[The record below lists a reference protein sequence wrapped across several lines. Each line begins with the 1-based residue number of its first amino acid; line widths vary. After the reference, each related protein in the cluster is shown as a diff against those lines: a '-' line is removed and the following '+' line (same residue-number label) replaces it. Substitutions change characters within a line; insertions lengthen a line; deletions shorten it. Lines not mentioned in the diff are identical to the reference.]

1 MDSKV
6 SSLSQTFPL
15 NFMESDEFPSQCH
28 SPTMSVNQEQ
38 KMLIFKVSSAAGQK
52 YPIREINKNEFS
64 IRAVQDELDIL
75 FLYKESFARWSNF
88 RFRR

>member
-15 NFMESDEFPSQCH
+15 NSMESDEFSSQCH

-38 KMLIFKVSSAAGQK
+38 KMLMFKVPSASGQK

-75 FLYKESFARWSNF
+75 FLYKESFTRWSNF
-88 RFRR
+88 RFGR

>member
-38 KMLIFKVSSAAGQK
+38 KMLIFKVSSASGQK
-52 YPIREINKNEFS
+52 IFDTRNQQKRVFDTGGS
-64 IRAVQDELDIL
+64 R
-75 FLYKESFARWSNF
+75 
-88 RFRR
+88 

>member
-15 NFMESDEFPSQCH
+15 NFMESDEFPSQWH

-38 KMLIFKVSSAAGQK
+38 KMLIFKVSSASGQK
-52 YPIREINKNEFS
+52 IFDTRNQQKRVSDTGGPR
-64 IRAVQDELDIL
+64 
-75 FLYKESFARWSNF
+75 
-88 RFRR
+88 

>member
-28 SPTMSVNQEQ
+28 YPTMSVNQEQ
-38 KMLIFKVSSAAGQK
+38 KMLIFKVSSASGQK
-52 YPIREINKNEFS
+52 KIDTKNQKKRVS
-64 IRAVQDELDIL
+64 DTVWLR
-75 FLYKESFARWSNF
+75 
-88 RFRR
+88 